1 MILYYTG
8 TGNSRYAASILSQ
21 QSGKELVCMN
31 DIMRQRIQDPYAAKY
46 SFKSDSSFV
55 IVCPTY
61 CWRIP
66 RVVEKFIRESR
77 FEGTKKIYFYL
88 TCGTGTGAAY
98 THAQELCHELELDF
112 MGLGSVK
119 MPENF
124 ITMFKA
130 PSYDEAHGIIRA
142 AISQI
147 ESAGRLIHFGK
158 TISDNN
164 AGSPNLTKLN
174 NLFYKIFVNDKKFS
188 ADDNCISCGKCENI
202 CPLCNISLE
211 DGKPQWHGN
220 CTQCMA
226 CIAICPQEAI
236 EFGNKAK
243 GKRRYYLYANGTQKN
258 IVRSENSK

>member
-8 TGNSRYAASILSQ
+8 TGNSRYAASILSR

-31 DIMRQRIQDPYAAKY
+31 DIMRLRIQDPYAAKY

-98 THAQELCHELELDF
+98 EHAKELCHQLELDF

-130 PSYDEAHGIIRA
+130 PSYDEAQGILRA
-142 AISQI
+142 AVSQI
-147 ESAGRLIHFGK
+147 ESAGRLINFGK
-158 TISDNN
+158 PLNDNN
-164 AGSPNLTKLN
+164 IGNPNLTKLN
-174 NLFYKIFVNDKKFS
+174 NIFYKFFVNDKKFRVTN
-188 ADDNCISCGKCENI
+188 DCVGCGKCVSI
-202 CPLCNISLE
+202 CPLCNISMDYDE
-211 DGKPQWHGN
+211 PIWHGN

-226 CIAICPQEAI
+226 CISICPHDAI
-236 EFGNKAK
+236 EFGNRAK
-243 GKRRYYLYANGTQKN
+243 GKRRYYLYANGRQK
-258 IVRSENSK
+258 